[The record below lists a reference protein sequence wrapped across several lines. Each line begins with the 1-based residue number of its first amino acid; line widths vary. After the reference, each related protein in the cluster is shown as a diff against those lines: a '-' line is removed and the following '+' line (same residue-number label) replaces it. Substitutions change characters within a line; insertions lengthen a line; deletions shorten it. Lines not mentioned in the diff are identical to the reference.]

1 MTVKIKIMSKDSKN
15 VAKIVIF
22 DESNKILFLK
32 RSNYVKKFAGE
43 LDLPG
48 GHIKVGESV
57 MSGLMREVMEETS
70 LNVLKPE
77 LLKRVG
83 TTYYFCGNYENQP
96 IELSDE
102 HTDYVFLDESELN
115 IDEKYQKI
123 ALEALEKRKNELS

>member
-57 MSGLMREVMEETS
+57 MSGLIREVMEETS
-70 LNVLKPE
+70 LNLLKPE
-77 LLKRVG
+77 LLKRIG
-83 TTYYFCGNYENQP
+83 TTYYFYGNYENQP
-96 IELSDE
+96 I
-102 HTDYVFLDESELN
+102 DYVFLDESELN
-115 IDEKYQKI
+115 IDKKYQKI